1 MNHIEIIPLQ
11 ADQAGQ
17 AARLLSEAFR
27 DNPGSIAILDG
38 IAAGKREKKLRTLY
52 SGVVDTCVAYGVA
65 TAILCDGD
73 LAGISLA
80 YSPGS
85 YPLSF
90 RAWLRNGIGAAL
102 IGPRYTWRCAK
113 FDSHIRKK
121 HITERHWYLYVLG
134 VAPSFQG
141 RGFAGK
147 LLRRLS
153 DHADR
158 QGVPC
163 YLETDKTENVSLY
176 QSFGYK
182 VLGEESI
189 EKLGNVRL
197 WYMMRPSMIKVEH
210 N

>member
-1 MNHIEIIPLQ
+1 VSTIEIISLDTTLVQQ
-11 ADQAGQ
+11 AT
-17 AARLLSEAFR
+17 RILSEAFR
-27 DNPGSIAILDG
+27 DNPGSIAILNG
-38 IAAGKREKKLRTLY
+38 IAAEKREKKLSTLY

-65 TAILCDGD
+65 KAIVCDGD

-85 YPLSF
+85 YPLPF

-147 LLRRLS
+147 ILRRLS

-158 QGVPC
+158 EGMPC
-163 YLETDKTENVSLY
+163 YLETDKTENVSMY
-176 QSFGYK
+176 QSFGYR

-189 EKLGNVRL
+189 EELDNVRL
-197 WYMMRPSMIKVEH
+197 WYMMRPSMERTQH
-210 N
+210 D